1 MLAKAT
7 LYAKL
12 ASYMLFVLWGE
23 LRRSVRTALVQRQ
36 IRRQS
41 SEVSTPR
48 TRNIVIVGANFSG
61 HHVAYILTS
70 SLPPD
75 SPYRVVVIEP
85 NSHFQFTWVLPR
97 LCVVKGH
104 EHKAFIPYGGLVRD
118 NPEGVLRWVTDRVAS
133 VTEKTVHLENSGEDI
148 PYDILV
154 IATGSGVD
162 KGLPSRV
169 NATDKLAGMKLM
181 QELQQKIE
189 LAETVV
195 VVGGG
200 AAGVEIATDAKHL
213 YPKKHVILVHS
224 RDAVMHRFG
233 KGLQKS
239 ALEGLQTLGVEVIL
253 NERVNDGGRE
263 NGAIV
268 LRSGRKVS
276 CDLVIDCTGQK
287 PSSQVIESLVPT
299 AISPSGHIK
308 VKETLQIDA
317 AHVPNVYACGDVADT
332 HTPNPNAR
340 SAMRQATVVA
350 ENVLLV
356 TQGKEP
362 KHKYTNLWAD
372 GVIKLTLG
380 LDRSVT
386 HLGDGKSELLFQ
398 GKETDEALMSAMC
411 WSRMGQKPFED
422 PYMAKTEPDATS
434 VAV

>member
-1 MLAKAT
+1 MRSISIPRST
-7 LYAKL
+7 LFL
-12 ASYMLFVLWGE
+12 
-23 LRRSVRTALVQRQ
+23 
-36 IRRQS
+36 
-41 SEVSTPR
+41 
-48 TRNIVIVGANFSG
+48 
-61 HHVAYILTS
+61 
-70 SLPPD
+70 
-75 SPYRVVVIEP
+75 
-85 NSHFQFTWVLPR
+85 
-97 LCVVKGH
+97 
-104 EHKAFIPYGGLVRD
+104 FIP
-118 NPEGVLRWVTDRVAS
+118 
-133 VTEKTVHLENSGEDI
+133 
-148 PYDILV
+148 
-154 IATGSGVD
+154 
-162 KGLPSRV
+162 
-169 NATDKLAGMKLM
+169 
-181 QELQQKIE
+181 
-189 LAETVV
+189 
-195 VVGGG
+195 
-200 AAGVEIATDAKHL
+200 
-213 YPKKHVILVHS
+213 

-276 CDLVIDCTGQK
+276 CDLVVASQIDCTGQK

-299 AISPSGHIK
+299 AISQV